1 MCSVK
6 IRAEKRGSNLA
17 HLITK
22 GDIQMKR
29 LKLMKNGL
37 SLLFRGVPVTLAVM
51 GMLFA
56 AAIARAGC
64 GDQASR
70 KGGVAARV
78 PFLAHL
84 GGGIEQSNAEAVQD
98 PEYGTDARDN
108 KDSIVGLWHVI
119 YTADGQTLYESFDQ
133 WHSDGTELENPNLP
147 PATGPLCVGVWKQV
161 GLRTFRL
168 HHVGWNFDINGNSL
182 GTFTLDESNT
192 VDPHGRTYQGSFD
205 LKFYDVNGNLVQEV
219 TGTQTATRITVS

>member
-1 MCSVK
+1 
-6 IRAEKRGSNLA
+6 
-17 HLITK
+17 
-22 GDIQMKR
+22 MKR
-29 LKLMKNGL
+29 MKLMKD
-37 SLLFRGVPVTLAVM
+37 SLWNLFPAASVTLAAM

-56 AAIARAGC
+56 ATSARAGC
-64 GDQASR
+64 GEQATR
-70 KGGVAARV
+70 RGGVVTRA
-78 PFLAHL
+78 PFLAQL
-84 GGGIEQSNAEAVQD
+84 GGRIEQSNAQAIQG
-98 PEYGTDARDN
+98 PEYGTDDRDN

-182 GTFTLDESNT
+182 GSFTLDETNI
-192 VDPHGRTYQGSFD
+192 VDPHGKTYQGTFD
-205 LKFYDVNGNLVQEV
+205 LRFYDVNGNPVQEV
-219 TGTQTATRITVS
+219 TGTQTAARISVS